1 MRMSVRACVR
11 TLCLAVIMRIA
22 IGARMSIRTG
32 VYAIVWRMIARRA
45 IAVQMGRRRWFG
57 WRWQTALLAQIL
69 PRRHLVVILIA
80 ATVEVRD
87 ESLTRF
93 LVHVA
98 EQRDVRVLEA

>member
-1 MRMSVRACVR
+1 
-11 TLCLAVIMRIA
+11 MRIA
-22 IGARMSIRTG
+22 IVMGIGVCGRVSYPRMLVRF
-32 VYAIVWRMIARRA
+32 
-45 IAVQMGRRRWFG
+45 VQMARPRWFG

-69 PRRHLVVILIA
+69 PRRHLVVIFIA